1 MGNTAEHGQQHP
13 ISIYLG
19 VWILLF
25 VLSAFSYA
33 TDFMDPGVFRWAV
46 IITLMLLKAGFIVA
60 IFMHLMWERLA
71 LITAV
76 LVPPI
81 ALFFL
86 IGFMLSEGGYT
97 FGTRVDYMGQP
108 AAAKRIHMVH
118 EEAAEH

>member
-1 MGNTAEHGQQHP
+1 MSQAEEHSQHP

-19 VWILLF
+19 VWLLLF
-25 VLSAFSYA
+25 ILSSFSYL
-33 TDFMDPGVFRWAV
+33 TDFMEPGVFRWAV
-46 IITLMLLKAGFIVA
+46 IIILMLLKAGFIVA

-76 LVPPI
+76 LLPPV

-86 IGFMLSEGGYT
+86 IGFMLSEGHYT

-108 AAAKRIHMVH
+108 AAAERKHIIH
-118 EEAAEH
+118 EEEAEH